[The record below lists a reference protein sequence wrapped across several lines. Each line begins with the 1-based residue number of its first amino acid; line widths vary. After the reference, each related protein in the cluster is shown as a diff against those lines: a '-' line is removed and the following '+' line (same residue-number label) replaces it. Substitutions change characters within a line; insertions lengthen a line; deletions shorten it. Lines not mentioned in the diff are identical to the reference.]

1 MAVFT
6 RKMDVLGRVVVPK
19 ELRTSMG
26 ADDGDMIEIVGVE
39 GGVLLRK
46 HRPAGEVLALA
57 EELYAAL
64 DADKTIE
71 PSVERLIRRQ
81 MEGIIQALTLTESDK
96 TLDAN

>member
-6 RKMDVLGRVVVPK
+6 RKMDELGRVVVPK
-19 ELRTSMG
+19 ELRTNMG
-26 ADDGDMIEIVGVE
+26 VADGDMIEIVGVE
-39 GGVLLRK
+39 DGVLLRK
-46 HRPAGEVLALA
+46 YRPAGEVL
-57 EELYAAL
+57 YAAL
-64 DADKTIE
+64 NADKTIE

>member
-39 GGVLLRK
+39 DGVLLRK
-46 HRPAGEVLALA
+46 YGGRGGAGAGGGAVRS
-57 EELYAAL
+57 
-64 DADKTIE
+64 T
-71 PSVERLIRRQ
+71 
-81 MEGIIQALTLTESDK
+81 
-96 TLDAN
+96 

>member
-6 RKMDVLGRVVVPK
+6 RKMDELGRVVVPK
-19 ELRTSMG
+19 ELRTNMG
-26 ADDGDMIEIVGVE
+26 VDD
-39 GGVLLRK
+39 GVLLRK
-46 HRPAGEVLALA
+46 YRPAGEVLALA

-64 DADKTIE
+64 NADKTIE

-96 TLDAN
+96 NLDAN